1 MTPKEALE
9 AIRVEF
15 QSRLEFPVN
24 LTPEYKLVKQA
35 LTELEELKRDVKRY
49 FELEQTHC
57 ELHEIDEYYD
67 LYEKLSKAGNEE

>member
-1 MTPKEALE
+1 MKPKEALNRIFDGMSNNVGYIKYFE
-9 AIRVEF
+9 NIR
-15 QSRLEFPVN
+15 
-24 LTPEYKLVKQA
+24 QA

-49 FELEQTHC
+49 FELEQKHC